1 MADIILSAVYD
12 AAQRAFSKEGSGS
25 SRFEQ
30 DFINACNRS
39 INRINRD
46 ADMATRVSRV
56 TNTDDTVTGLNVD
69 YEDVL
74 FEGITYH
81 LMKAGQKPARGYE
94 KQLPHVEAS
103 FELGIAG
110 IQTDI
115 RNDQQDTNGS
125 DDDTYSII
133 GLGKLG

>member
-12 AAQRAFSKEGSGS
+12 AAQRAFSKDGSGS
-25 SRFEQ
+25 ARFEQ
-30 DFINACNRS
+30 DFINSCNRS

-46 ADMATRVSRV
+46 ADLATRITRIA
-56 TNTDDTVTGLNVD
+56 NTDDTVDGLDED

-81 LMKAGQKPARGYE
+81 LMKAGQKPARGFE
-94 KQLPHVEAS
+94 RQLPHVEAA
-103 FELGIAG
+103 FELGIAS
-110 IQTDI
+110 IQTDL

-125 DDDTYSII
+125 DDDTFDIV